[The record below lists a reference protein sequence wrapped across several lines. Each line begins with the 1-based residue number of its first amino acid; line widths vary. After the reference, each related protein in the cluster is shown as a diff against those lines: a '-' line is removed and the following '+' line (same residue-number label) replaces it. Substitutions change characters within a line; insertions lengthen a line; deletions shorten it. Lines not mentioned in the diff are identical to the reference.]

1 MPASLFTPSDLMP
14 SSDDEGAHHSADVAL
29 PDAVPLGRTLGKRKI
44 PMPVKKAPPKDLPS
58 DSDDDDE
65 SGVLIYPLTET
76 SKRLK
81 PSGGS
86 STSAVSSTAGTSDT
100 GSSTSGSSGSSSSST
115 MSAQAPMPPDDELT
129 AEEEL
134 VWGSEAWARENRKDV
149 VRIAKWMDA
158 HKQQVF
164 DLEATNNL
172 GFTSSAFPEWRC
184 TPGTRTLKPPEEYG
198 YDHILRAA
206 DLRRANDSAFVS
218 YESLNEASQLE
229 SDVQLLGCVSNM
241 ERYREG
247 TYGGFLS
254 WSNNETRTFTY
265 VREYLEEL
273 LQTVPLF
280 GGSYRSTPA
289 QRLGEAI
296 KGACLPIDVKVMM
309 KKCNHTANQ
318 SGKTICLGLGRD
330 ENVMLHFQKDPT
342 GAGKTSSAIIQAMTG
357 IVTDTA
363 WGKASAWF
371 AEHGARGTRMEH
383 LGLREMPP
391 TIADYDAGLARVA
404 IALVPENLMDQ
415 WETTAREVSEAF
427 EREFGKGFFVWAG
440 SNCITRKTTKRDGV
454 KRVLSVAHQWTKN
467 SEKALF
473 WILKAD
479 THSSKV
485 ALREAPN
492 LSVWYRI
499 YDEMTGTA
507 GTEPRNS
514 WEAQSV
520 CLHNVVV
527 NATVKQLERQTN
539 YQPSHPLRL
548 ALQGHN
554 LSLKSPKHAAIVT
567 LCSSP
572 AWLRRMVGDSMAPLM
587 PAGIQRIAFN
597 VRVQSLAGLA
607 KASDLLLTTPES
619 LIQKLL
625 DNGGSHGLGGPE
637 RRELVQRCVGMLS
650 YDEGGDSVHAKLT
663 HALEAT
669 KKDLTEIPP
678 DTRAEPGQSLS
689 GEEWQLNSDLQRTR
703 LAHKTMIRLFERL
716 LEAVCSDPRPQC
728 PVTLD
733 DIPIERTCILTC
745 CGVVVDSIIVPQLT
759 NQRCPA
765 CRKSLKEGV
774 LRVTQAVEVIQK
786 AQPPPEPKPDAAEK
800 PRATVVPV
808 GDVDALIEAYK
819 AKAGLSCKSSIEA
832 VTMALQFA
840 LQWKPAGLRVLLC
853 FNISDYCDDDFTRT
867 REIRRVLM
875 ETVHGLTSVD
885 AVRRRSTDLADYK
898 ADDETNRVLLINTG
912 HGSSSVAGLD
922 LGNTHLVLFDNMAQ
936 RGSVSAASV
945 VQAIGRAMRPQK
957 SSLEQAERN
966 VLHYETHGKSA
977 HPPKMVLTINR
988 YMPPA
993 QTAPM
998 EVDEPAPEE
1007 VVNVPYLSDDDDD
1020 DDEF

>member
-1 MPASLFTPSDLMP
+1 MPFTPADLLP
-14 SSDDEGAHHSADVAL
+14 SSDDEDEWSRAAAAEVRKQRAVESVAL
-29 PDAVPLGRTLGKRKI
+29 GPKCPRPK
-44 PMPVKKAPPKDLPS
+44 VKKPVRGKKRMHS
-58 DSDDDDE
+58 EEESDDD
-65 SGVLIYPLTET
+65 SVQTYPLTVV
-76 SKRLK
+76 SKPL
-81 PSGGS
+81 SSNGGT
-86 STSAVSSTAGTSDT
+86 STSTAARTA
-100 GSSTSGSSGSSSSST
+100 GSSSSSDCGSSST
-115 MSAQAPMPPDDELT
+115 AASATEPEHIPDTPANPKDLQR
-129 AEEEL
+129 
-134 VWGSEAWARENRKDV
+134 GSAAWEHENNKDV
-149 VRIAKWMDA
+149 ARIEKWMDA
-158 HKQQVF
+158 HKKEVY
-164 DLEATNNL
+164 DLELANNI
-172 GFTSSAFPEWRC
+172 GFTNSTFPTWRC
-184 TPGTRTLKPPEEYG
+184 VAGSRTLKPPEEYG
-198 YDHILRAA
+198 YDHILRSQ
-206 DLRRANDSAFVS
+206 DFRRAEDHAFVS

-229 SDVQLLGCVSNM
+229 SDVQLLGCVSNA

-254 WSNNETRTFTY
+254 WSNNETKTFDY
-265 VREYLEEL
+265 VRGHIKEL

-280 GGSYRSTPA
+280 GGSYRSTYA

-309 KKCNHTANQ
+309 KKCNNAASQ
-318 SGKTICLGLGRD
+318 SGKTVCLGLSKD

-342 GAGKTSSAIIQAMTG
+342 GAGKTSSAIIQAMSG
-357 IVTDTA
+357 IVTDAA
-363 WGKASAWF
+363 WGRSSAWF
-371 AEHGARGTRMEH
+371 AEHGTTGTRMEH

-391 TIADYDAGLARVA
+391 TIADYDVGLARVA
-404 IALVPENLMDQ
+404 IALVPENLMSQ
-415 WETTAREVSEAF
+415 WETTALEVSKAF

-440 SNCITRKTTKRDGV
+440 SNCIARKTQTRDGI
-454 KRVLSVAHQWTKN
+454 KRVLSVAHSWTKQDK
-467 SEKALF
+467 KALF

-485 ALREAPN
+485 ALRESPN

-499 YDEMTGTA
+499 YDEMTGNN
-507 GTEPRNS
+507 GTEPRGGY
-514 WEAQSV
+514 EQQSV
-520 CLHNVVV
+520 CLHNVIV

-539 YQPSHPLRL
+539 YQPNHPMRL

-587 PAGIQRIAFN
+587 PTGIQRIALN

-625 DNGGSHGLGGPE
+625 DNGGSHGLVGHE
-637 RRELVQRCVGMLS
+637 RRELVQRCVSMLS
-650 YDEGGDSVHAKLT
+650 YDAGGASVHSKLT
-663 HALEAT
+663 NALETT
-669 KKDLTEIPP
+669 KNDLTEIPP
-678 DTRAEPGQSLS
+678 DQRADPGQQLS
-689 GEEWQLNSDLQRTR
+689 SEQWQTNSDLQRMR

-745 CGVVVDSIIVPQLT
+745 CGVVVDAIIVPQLT

-774 LRVTQAVEVIQK
+774 LRVSQAVEVIQK
-786 AQPPPEPKPDAAEK
+786 AQAPPEPKPEAPEEK
-800 PRATVVPV
+800 LAVVPV

-832 VTMALQFA
+832 VTTALQLA

-875 ETVHGLTSVD
+875 ETVRGLTSVD
-885 AVRRRSTDLADYK
+885 AVRRRSSDLADYK
-898 ADDETNRVLLINTG
+898 ADDPTNRVLLINTG

-922 LGNTHLVLFDNMAQ
+922 LGNTHLVLFDNMAE

-966 VLHYETHGKSA
+966 VVHYEKHSKSA
-977 HPPKMVLTINR
+977 HPPKLVLTINR
-988 YMPPA
+988 YVPPA
-993 QTAPM
+993 QPVPM
-998 EVDEPAPEE
+998 EVDQPETE
-1007 VVNVPYLSDDDDD
+1007 EEISGTD
-1020 DDEF
+1020 DDEL